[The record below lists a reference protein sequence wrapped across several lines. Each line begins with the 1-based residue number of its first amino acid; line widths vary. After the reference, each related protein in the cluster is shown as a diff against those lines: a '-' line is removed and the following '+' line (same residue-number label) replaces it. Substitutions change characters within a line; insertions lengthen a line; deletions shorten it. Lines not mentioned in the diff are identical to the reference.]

1 MSQISEENAKNIV
14 YFFGFIG
21 IYAPLMLFLSSLYL
35 LWNKHNLFY
44 YYLTGIFLSE
54 ILNLV
59 LKGIIKEPRPLEDPK
74 LFNIALKHSTRF
86 KFVNGYPHDIF
97 GMPSG
102 HAQSVFFSTF
112 FIYLALKDIKI
123 TIFYFIVALLTM
135 YQRVLFKQH
144 TVLQVFA
151 GAIVGILFSGFIY
164 MMARQKIVGILKAK
178 KDDDGPI

>member
-1 MSQISEENAKNIV
+1 
-14 YFFGFIG
+14 
-21 IYAPLMLFLSSLYL
+21 
-35 LWNKHNLFY
+35 
-44 YYLTGIFLSE
+44 
-54 ILNLV
+54 
-59 LKGIIKEPRPLEDPK
+59 
-74 LFNIALKHSTRF
+74 
-86 KFVNGYPHDIF
+86 
-97 GMPSG
+97 MPSG

-164 MMARQKIVGILKAK
+164 MMARQKIVGILRAK

>member
-1 MSQISEENAKNIV
+1 MRELIEEFIYSAFKK
-14 YFFGFIG
+14 FGKVG
-21 IYAPLMLFLSSLYL
+21 PLVLNCSSLYL

-44 YYLTGIFLSE
+44 YYLFGIFLNS

-74 LFNIALKHSTRF
+74 LFNIALKHSVRF
-86 KFVNGYPHDIF
+86 KFINGYPHDIF

-102 HAQSVFFSTF
+102 HAESAFFSTV

-123 TIFYFIVALLTM
+123 TLIYFFISLLII
-135 YQRVLFKQH
+135 YERVLLKDH
-144 TVLQVFA
+144 SILQVIV
-151 GAIVGILFSGFIY
+151 GSLVGILFGSFIY
-164 MMARQKIVGILKAK
+164 YMARQKIIGKLIAK